1 MLQGPPI
8 GAFWYKTDKGLV
20 RRWLPVL
27 FAAYKPFTGP
37 GHTYLWRD
45 QFHPTTKLHQVLA
58 HWMLNMVT
66 NTVLERLEL
75 TQLAKTTELRMSRF
89 SPSRSYTLRNS
100 SDLRAWA
107 NLSTFVPTAGTN
119 SIPLAN
125 LGQAPSF
132 YRLRLEN

>member
-1 MLQGPPI
+1 
-8 GAFWYKTDKGLV
+8 
-20 RRWLPVL
+20 
-27 FAAYKPFTGP
+27 
-37 GHTYLWRD
+37 
-45 QFHPTTKLHQVLA
+45 
-58 HWMLNMVT
+58 MLNLVI

-75 TQLAKTTELRMSRF
+75 TQLAKTTELRMSRL

-100 SDLRAWA
+100 SDLRAWP

>member
-1 MLQGPPI
+1 MAFNRRIMLPAQRQVQG
-8 GAFWYKTDKGLV
+8 GARNAISYQ
-20 RRWLPVL
+20 
-27 FAAYKPFTGP
+27 Y
-37 GHTYLWRD
+37 
-45 QFHPTTKLHQVLA
+45 
-58 HWMLNMVT
+58 
-66 NTVLERLEL
+66 
-75 TQLAKTTELRMSRF
+75 QLSRF

-132 YRLRLEN
+132 YRLCLEN